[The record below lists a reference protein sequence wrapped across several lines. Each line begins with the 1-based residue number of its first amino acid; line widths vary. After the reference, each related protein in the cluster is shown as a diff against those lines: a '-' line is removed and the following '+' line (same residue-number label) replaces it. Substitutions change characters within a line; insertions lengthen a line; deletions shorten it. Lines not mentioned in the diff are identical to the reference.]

1 MSEIEKDSKFRTLV
15 KCLALIGVFCAMCI
29 TEECKADRRVKVSA
43 AEAEAILKGRFSV
56 REKVDEEML
65 TEPLAIYI
73 ECPNS
78 WYEHFVSNAKS
89 YGAPKALQCMSDF
102 QKPRCGR
109 IIQDNALPDGYFRLF
124 QYSTGRIQE
133 VGETVGD
140 QIVWDIYKN
149 VISARDY
156 KPDLNPEEYDEKTR
170 AKTFDYKLASTAFGD
185 DDQKMREVFN
195 ADFYDQG
202 FNELLARFPQT
213 IISAFGAV
221 DFHFTYPLHLTTNY
235 PKNDSI
241 GVADKQGDVHTD
253 PLYSIGDMQFG
264 PGTPQHWSEFTAI
277 MFLNSDA
284 VGGELEFYDETT
296 QKTTLITPKENRLI
310 LFTSGPENQV
320 NFRPVKKG
328 YMSYL
333 MCHFT
338 CDERRDIVKKDAEV
352 DDTYL
357 PFGQFSQPR
366 NTVDEIEKDFA
377 NIAY

>member
-1 MSEIEKDSKFRTLV
+1 M
-15 KCLALIGVFCAMCI
+15 
-29 TEECKADRRVKVSA
+29 
-43 AEAEAILKGRFSV
+43 
-56 REKVDEEML
+56 
-65 TEPLAIYI
+65 
-73 ECPNS
+73 
-78 WYEHFVSNAKS
+78 
-89 YGAPKALQCMSDF
+89 
-102 QKPRCGR
+102 
-109 IIQDNALPDGYFRLF
+109 
-124 QYSTGRIQE
+124 
-133 VGETVGD
+133 
-140 QIVWDIYKN
+140 WDIYKN